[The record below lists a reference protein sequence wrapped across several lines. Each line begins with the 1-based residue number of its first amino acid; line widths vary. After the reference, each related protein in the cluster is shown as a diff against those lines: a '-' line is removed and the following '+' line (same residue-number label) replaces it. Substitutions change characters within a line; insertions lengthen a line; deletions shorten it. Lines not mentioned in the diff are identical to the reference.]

1 MILEN
6 DSRYRVLV
14 GCENVQIRVVM
25 LREIVKDGYLGFVGN
40 DS

>member
-1 MILEN
+1 MHEN

-14 GCENVQIRVVM
+14 SWENILIRVVM
-25 LREIVKDGYLGFVGN
+25 LRETVEDGYLRLVLN